1 MQQITDALLVLLVL
15 GNLWLLGTPRMRTL
29 IRLAGFQGLALG
41 AFLCLGHL
49 PDPGMLVLTF
59 SLLALGLKGVAFPWL
74 LLRTLKD
81 LGANRDVEPFV
92 STRSSLLL
100 GVVGLGLCFWL
111 AHDLPLMA
119 QEGRG
124 EMAVAVAFMTIL
136 SGLLLT
142 IIRRKALTQVVGF
155 LTTENGIFLFG
166 TVMVPHSPLLIELTI
181 LLDLLVAVFVMGI
194 AVHHIN
200 REFQS
205 MDTGLITSL
214 KD

>member
-1 MQQITDALLVLLVL
+1 
-15 GNLWLLGTPRMRTL
+15 
-29 IRLAGFQGLALG
+29 
-41 AFLCLGHL
+41 
-49 PDPGMLVLTF
+49 
-59 SLLALGLKGVAFPWL
+59 
-74 LLRTLKD
+74 
-81 LGANRDVEPFV
+81 
-92 STRSSLLL
+92 
-100 GVVGLGLCFWL
+100 
-111 AHDLPLMA
+111 
-119 QEGRG
+119 
-124 EMAVAVAFMTIL
+124 MAVAVAFMTIL